1 MIDDDDFENI
11 RKLRCC
17 IVVLLLYIFVFPYL
31 VHLSCRGKKVAQ
43 LPLLLSSSACDVLF
57 SCGLFHFHFTTVRS
71 TSFHSVVPQGRYERI
86 AVAPRFNLSKQDFIF
101 CRARSREQIT
111 RESRKI
117 DEVILV
123 LLRSLSKCADVTTI
137 KKNVEQRTP
146 SPTWRMKRY
155 FDFFSRFALEFL
167 RVFLMMSVLL
177 CWLILALPKKV
188 WLISNLIWFDFQFYW
203 FKA

>member
-1 MIDDDDFENI
+1 M
-11 RKLRCC
+11 CC
-17 IVVLLLYIFVFPYL
+17 SLVVCFIFILLQYV
-31 VHLSCRGKKVAQ
+31 
-43 LPLLLSSSACDVLF
+43 
-57 SCGLFHFHFTTVRS
+57 VRS

-177 CWLILALPKKV
+177 CWLILALPKKCD
-188 WLISNLIWFDFQFYW
+188 WFLIWFDSIFNFIDLRPKLLGSS
-203 FKA
+203 FLCVPALLLFSMGGRLHS